1 MKFRFDKTLMIRSVA
16 LFLAY
21 LVLAVTSI
29 ALSIPKAESE
39 VQEQPKIR
47 YEEYMIESVPVLNQD
62 ELKAG
67 CEIYAC
73 TVVLKYLGFDITE
86 KEFADNYLIA
96 KPITYVEDYYR
107 YGPDMHSAYAG
118 DAYEGYGIYAPAMA
132 KSMNNYLKA
141 MKSDLKAYDLK
152 DVEFDSLC
160 DDYVV
165 KNIPVMVWATTY
177 MLEPYVKAQ
186 WTIDYVDEN
195 AESEIGE
202 TEEWFQNEHCLVLIG
217 FDKENYYFCDSVYG
231 KITAYEKEIV
241 KTRYAQLFSQ
251 AIVVK

>member
-1 MKFRFDKTLMIRSVA
+1 MNFKFNKKLMVRSVA
-16 LFLAY
+16 LLFVYLILAT
-21 LVLAVTSI
+21 TSVG
-29 ALSIPKAESE
+29 LSIPKVEDNT
-39 VQEQPKIR
+39 VEQPKI
-47 YEEYMIESVPVLNQD
+47 YYDEYIIESVPVLNQD

-73 TVVLKYLGFDITE
+73 AVMLKYLGFDITE
-86 KEFADNYLIA
+86 KEFADKYLIA
-96 KPITYVEDYYR
+96 KPITYVDQYYR

-141 MKSDLKAYDLK
+141 MKSKLKAYDLK
-152 DVEFDSLC
+152 DVELDRLC
-160 DDYVV
+160 DDYVAN
-165 KNIPVMVWATTY
+165 NIPVMVWATTY
-177 MLEPYVKAQ
+177 MLEPYVKAE

-195 AESEIGE
+195 AESEIGD
-202 TEEWFQNEHCLVLIG
+202 TEQWFQNEHCLVLIG

-231 KITAYEKEIV
+231 KVTAYEKELV